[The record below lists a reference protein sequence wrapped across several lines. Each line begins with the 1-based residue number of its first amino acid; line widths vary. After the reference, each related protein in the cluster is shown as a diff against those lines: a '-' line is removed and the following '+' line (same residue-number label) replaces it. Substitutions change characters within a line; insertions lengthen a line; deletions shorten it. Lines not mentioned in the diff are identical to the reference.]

1 MVTYRWRLKR
11 MRRAAVAGLAVM
23 ALACLGAGA
32 RADDSA
38 PANAPSKPP
47 ANAADSAPPGPP
59 ADAPD
64 DGIVRT
70 VAKKL
75 GLATDPGQPQDFVI
89 KSRPAG
95 PLEYI
100 PAGRKPFV
108 HDNKVK
114 TPDELK
120 ALDADLDATL
130 ARHDAIRST
139 FAPAVKAMADAAAAK
154 AAKEKTRKSKPPPAA
169 AQQ

>member
-1 MVTYRWRLKR
+1 MVTHRRRLKR
-11 MRRAAVAGLAVM
+11 MRRAAAAGLVAV
-23 ALACLGAGA
+23 ALTGLCAGA
-32 RADDSA
+32 RAQDSA
-38 PANAPSKPP
+38 PANAT
-47 ANAADSAPPGPP
+47 DSAPASPS

-70 VAKKL
+70 IAKKL
-75 GLATDPGQPQDFVI
+75 CLATDPGQPQDFVI

-95 PLEYI
+95 PLDYV

-120 ALDADLDATL
+120 ALDADMDAVR
-130 ARHDAIRST
+130 ARHDTIRST
-139 FAPAVKAMADAAAAK
+139 FAPAVKAVADAAAAK
-154 AAKEKTRKSKPPPAA
+154 AAKEKARKSKPPPAVP
-169 AQQ
+169 Q

>member
-1 MVTYRWRLKR
+1 MVTHRRRLKR
-11 MRRAAVAGLAVM
+11 MRRAAAAGLVAV
-23 ALACLGAGA
+23 ALTGLCAGA
-32 RADDSA
+32 RAQDSA
-38 PANAPSKPP
+38 PANARRPP
-47 ANAADSAPPGPP
+47 ANATDSAPASPS

-70 VAKKL
+70 IAKKL

-95 PLEYI
+95 PLDYV

-120 ALDADLDATL
+120 ALDADMDAVR
-130 ARHDAIRST
+130 ARHDTIRST
-139 FAPAVKAMADAAAAK
+139 FAPAVKAVADAAAAK
-154 AAKEKTRKSKPPPAA
+154 AAKEKARKSKPPPAVP
-169 AQQ
+169 Q